1 MWVFSHLTESFFD
14 GMKSQ
19 ILIKLQTIDKGW
31 QIRYSCLLSDYLTS

>member
-19 ILIKLQTIDKGW
+19 ILIKLQVIDRDQ
-31 QIRYSCLLSDYLTS
+31 QIRYSCLVSDYPMS